1 MNEHAPPLPPLLA
14 TIAEALGTGA
24 ALSLAREA
32 GGSILPVPKRPT
44 ARFVARFGEALAA
57 WLCEHHGPGHLE
69 VPLGPTGARAE
80 RAAALRNAIA
90 QKQGSASTLARRF
103 GIASRTVKRH
113 RAQARDGDA
122 DLPLFAATSKT
133 SS

>member
-1 MNEHAPPLPPLLA
+1 MTDAPPLPQLLA
-14 TIAEALGTGA
+14 DVAAALGGGA

-80 RAAALRNAIA
+80 RAAALRTAIV
-90 QKQGSASTLARRF
+90 QREGSASNLARRF

-113 RAQARDGDA
+113 RAAAREGEA
-122 DLPLFAATSKT
+122 DLPLFAPPKSQ
-133 SS
+133 S